1 MPRLAA
7 IACLVLVALG
17 AACSSGGGGSKTTG
31 SGAQGKDAQEVV
43 VWHGY
48 TQAGL
53 KEFNKLVAAFNRTHP
68 TIHVASRFDGGNDSA
83 LQKVLA
89 SLAGGKAPDIAYLYG
104 SDLPNISKSPQVAS
118 LDDLVNQKSFNWNDF
133 WPGERRAA
141 TVKGHVKGIPALVDN
156 LALVYNKRLFDA
168 AHVAYPT
175 KDWTWS
181 DLRTAARKLTNK
193 GKGIYGYA
201 IP

>member
-31 SGAQGKDAQEVV
+31 SGAQGKYAQEGV

-68 TIHVASRFDGGNDSA
+68 KIHVAARFDGGNDSA

-89 SLAGGKAPDIAYLYG
+89 ALAGGKTPDIAYLYG
-104 SDLPNISKSPQVAS
+104 SDLPNIAKSPNVTS
-118 LDDLVNQKSFNWNDF
+118 LDDLVKDPKFGWNDF
-133 WPGERRAA
+133 YPGERKAA
-141 TVKGHVKGIPALVDN
+141 TVNGHVKGIPALVDN

-168 AHVAYPT
+168 AHVPYPAA
-175 KDWTWS
+175 DWTWD
-181 DLRTAARKLTNK
+181 DLRAAAKKLT
-193 GKGIYGYA
+193 
-201 IP
+201 